1 MVENVPSTWIRA
13 HDFLAMSIWY
23 WVSATICGVLQ
34 TQGTLTLI
42 LKGEVS
48 VRLTSS
54 SLLVRN
60 QLFQDKFRF
69 FFIFKTT

>member
-1 MVENVPSTWIRA
+1 MEILEKKV
-13 HDFLAMSIWY
+13 LAGAEIQNYDHGML
-23 WVSATICGVLQ
+23 TI
-34 TQGTLTLI
+34 I

-60 QLFQDKFRF
+60 QLFQEKLRIF
-69 FFIFKTT
+69 FTFSKQPCSNR